1 MILRALLRRR
11 MKRLVHPS
19 GKKLSESIKWN
30 SFRNFVVL
38 LAASTGDMMCL
49 GLMLDFIATKI
60 PVFLSDLCFLCGQT
74 YCLVIG

>member
-1 MILRALLRRR
+1 

-30 SFRNFVVL
+30 SFRNFVVS
-38 LAASTGDMMCL
+38 LAASTGDVMCL
-49 GLMLDFIATKI
+49 GLLLVFIATKI
-60 PVFLSDLCFLCGQT
+60 PVLLSDQCFLCGQT

>member
-1 MILRALLRRR
+1 M
-11 MKRLVHPS
+11 HPS

-38 LAASTGDMMCL
+38 LAASAGDTMCL
-49 GLMLDFIATKI
+49 GLLLDFIATKI
-60 PVFLSDLCFLCGQT
+60 PVFLSDQCFLCGQR